1 MFLLGMAQYIARK
14 LIRRLSGSARLLA
27 MSWSQ
32 REFEGEEVVSLLLR
46 RLAAS
51 PLVRKSLPNAAA
63 IMSEYFSF
71 KRKPGE
77 GISQYLVRE
86 TLGFEEFSEAL
97 VQLKEERDG
106 IDPSARVFDLP
117 PHVTDR

>member
-1 MFLLGMAQYIARK
+1 MKEISWYVGSAKRNQRQYIASK
-14 LIRRLSGSARLLA
+14 LISRLSGSARLLA

-32 REFEGEEVVSLLLR
+32 REFEGEEGVALLLR

-63 IMSEYFSF
+63 IMSAYFSF

-77 GISQYLVRE
+77 GISQFLVRE
-86 TLGFEEFSEAL
+86 TLGFEEFMKL
-97 VQLKEERDG
+97 LCN
-106 IDPSARVFDLP
+106 
-117 PHVTDR
+117 